1 MVPSKNS
8 RWAMGSGHV
17 IGISEA
23 TSMSE
28 APALVWFQHDLR
40 VADNPAL
47 NAAVERGAP
56 VIPVFIWAPEEEG
69 RWRPGAASQW
79 WLHRSLAALGADLE
93 KRGSRL
99 IIRRE
104 PGRCGLE

>member
-1 MVPSKNS
+1 
-8 RWAMGSGHV
+8 
-17 IGISEA
+17 
-23 TSMSE
+23 MSE

-47 NAAVERGAP
+47 NAAVERGAS
-56 VIPVFIWAPEEEG
+56 VIPVFIWAPKEEG

-99 IIRRE
+99 IIRRG
-104 PGRCGLE
+104 PQAWP